1 MKELMN
7 YLLVPVLALFTTTG
21 AVQAAVES
29 DEEEQQTEKHLV
41 VVKVAGDDE
50 QAPCLTVDAGANV
63 SGLATLLTEEDDE
76 GASQVLKLHTLGAPC
91 APSAIALAAA
101 SDDDPS
107 RGWLG
112 VILGEVSPAL
122 AAQLE
127 LEDEGVMI
135 SNVARGSPAAEA
147 GLARYDVIVE
157 VNGEGFGGSTR
168 ALAKRLGELGSGAAA
183 ELTVIRSGKE
193 QTVPV
198 ELGSR
203 PDPEEM
209 EWKYEWSDLSSVT
222 EKFRHR
228 GRVMMRGPDGK
239 VEVHDL
245 GDLKALKELPDSIR
259 CLIPGMKDIC
269 TRVWVDQD
277 KGSVGVHITTRVE
290 EDGQAIEIEQED
302 GKITVRR
309 TTVDDQG
316 NSQTTEQT
324 YDDADALKAAD
335 EEAYELYS
343 GIQGPHV
350 LDLHLDHLGDLDF
363 DVDLDLDDLL
373 KNLHEVKKG
382 QTQWRAQLKESL
394 KEAGKAYEEAMKSLD
409 SIRPFKFQFG
419 HRGMPSWV
427 DEPERARQS
436 FSVGPDGRIEV
447 RLRKGD
453 SEVVMTYDSEDDL
466 AKRNPEMYE
475 KYSEVIN
482 APVEK

>member
-7 YLLVPVLALFTTTG
+7 YLLVPVLALFTTVG
-21 AVQAAVES
+21 AVQATVET
-29 DEEEQQTEKHLV
+29 DEDEQQTERHVLI
-41 VVKVAGDDE
+41 VKVAGDDE

-63 SGLATLLTEEDDE
+63 SGSTTLLIEEDDE
-76 GASQVLKLHTLGAPC
+76 GANQVLKLHALGAPC

-101 SDDDPS
+101 ADDDPS

-122 AAQLE
+122 AAQLG

-147 GLARYDVIVE
+147 GLERYDVIVE
-157 VNGEGFGGSTR
+157 LNGEGFGGSTG
-168 ALAKRLGELGSGAAA
+168 ALAKRVGELGSGTTA
-183 ELTVIRSGKE
+183 ELTIIRSGKE
-193 QTVPV
+193 
-198 ELGSR
+198 
-203 PDPEEM
+203 
-209 EWKYEWSDLSSVT
+209 YEWSDLSSVT
-222 EKFRHR
+222 EKFRQR
-228 GRVMMRGPDGK
+228 GRVMMRGPGGK
-239 VEVHDL
+239 IEVHDL

-259 CLIPGMKDIC
+259 CLIPGMKDIR
-269 TRVWVDQD
+269 TRIWVDQD
-277 KGSVGVHITTRVE
+277 KGSVGLHITTRVE
-290 EDGQAIEIEQED
+290 EDGQTIEIEQQD

-316 NSQTTEQT
+316 NSETTEQT
-324 YDDADALKAAD
+324 YDDAEALKAAD

-343 GIQGPHV
+343 GVQGPHV

-373 KNLHEVKKG
+373 KDVRDEVKKG
-382 QTQWRAQLKESL
+382 HTEWRTELKKSL

-409 SIRPFKFQFG
+409 SLGPFKFQFG

-427 DEPERARQS
+427 GESERARQS

-453 SEVVMTYDSEDDL
+453 SEAVMTYDSEDDL

-475 KYSEVIN
+475 KYSEVVN
-482 APVEK
+482 APVEE